1 MADDYPDRPGY
12 SFDPGPPPEA
22 SRFLKNKGLRPS
34 FSWLDVEPEEY
45 AVAFTAAKMT
55 EIDLVMAAKAEVLKA
70 LNDGLPFAAF
80 KKNWMERPALAEW
93 LGKREYTD
101 PLTGEL
107 VEIKRSPARRLKTI
121 YNSNLRTARAAG
133 QWERIERT
141 KGALPYLEYRLGPSE
156 QHRHAHVEKAGM
168 ILSVDSLFWDEWMPP
183 NGWGCKCWVRQVTKR
198 EAERRGISTTPDV
211 ADTIWVNPRTGD
223 KRIVPV
229 GIDPGWERNPGKLR
243 LEGME
248 ALLKDKIE
256 HLPAEV
262 AQVGL
267 RDIATSW
274 AVSRIMDG
282 VEGRAPVGI
291 LPAKLAAAADVGSP
305 IIWVNHDSFAHLVT
319 DKVDRPSD
327 VAFRKALL
335 ATIANV
341 HLSELAAVE
350 VRPDG
355 TKTLRVLIP
364 YDPTLP
370 LSQSLRGKSKEKP
383 NALVLW
389 FDDGMR
395 VRTISPT
402 TEQSFRSQAAK
413 AGTRLLD
420 LGKE

>member
-12 SFDPGPPPEA
+12 SFNPGPPPEA

-34 FSWLDVEPEEY
+34 FSWLDVEPEEH

-70 LNDGLPFAAF
+70 LDEGLPFAQF
-80 KKNWMERPALAEW
+80 KKNWMARPALAEW

-141 KGALPYLEYRLGPSE
+141 KAALPYLQYRLGPSE

-168 ILSVDSLFWDEWMPP
+168 ILPVDSPFWDEWMPP
-183 NGWGCKCWVRQVTKR
+183 NGWGCKCWVRQVTKA
-198 EAERRGISTTPDV
+198 EAMRKGISATPDV
-211 ADTIWVNPRTGD
+211 PDTIWQNPRTGER
-223 KRIVPV
+223 RIVPK
-229 GIDPGWERNPGKLR
+229 GIDPGWDRNPGKLR
-243 LEGME
+243 RQSME
-248 ALLKDKIE
+248 YLLQDKIE
-256 HLPAEV
+256 QLPAEV
-262 AQVGL
+262 AQAAL

-274 AVSRIMDG
+274 AVSRIMSG
-282 VEGRAPVGI
+282 AEGRAPVGI
-291 LPAKLAAAADVGSP
+291 LPAKLAAAADVDSP
-305 IIWVNHDSFAHLVT
+305 IIWVNQDSFAHLVA
-319 DKVDRPSD
+319 DKADRPSD
-327 VAFRKALL
+327 VAFRKSLM

-350 VRPDG
+350 LRDDG
-355 TKTLRVLIP
+355 KKTLRVLIP
-364 YDPTLP
+364 FDESLP
-370 LSQSLRGKSKEKP
+370 IRQSSKVKKEKP
-383 NALVLW
+383 TALILW

-395 VRTISPT
+395 VRSITPT
-402 TEQSFRSQAAK
+402 TDTQFVTDAARRGDK
-413 AGTRLLD
+413 IIKL
-420 LGKE
+420 ENE